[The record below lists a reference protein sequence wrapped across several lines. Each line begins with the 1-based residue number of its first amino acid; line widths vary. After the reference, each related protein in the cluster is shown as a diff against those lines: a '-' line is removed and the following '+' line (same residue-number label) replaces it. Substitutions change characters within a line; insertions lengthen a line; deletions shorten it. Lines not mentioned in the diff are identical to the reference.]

1 MAQQF
6 RTHSALSEGPSS
18 VFSPHIRQLATV
30 SLSSSKGSWRPF
42 LASLSTHTRMVHT
55 HKYKQNKSLKNIEG
69 ACLICFICTFTS
81 KSEREMGKE
90 EKGRAGGEQRLA
102 DRCRKPGFYICAAT
116 DLLCDL
122 SKSIQPLRT
131 SVPIS
136 PLAHARCSIS
146 NAWEREE
153 SLYGVRS

>member
-1 MAQQF
+1 
-6 RTHSALSEGPSS
+6 
-18 VFSPHIRQLATV
+18 
-30 SLSSSKGSWRPF
+30 
-42 LASLSTHTRMVHT
+42 
-55 HKYKQNKSLKNIEG
+55 
-69 ACLICFICTFTS
+69 
-81 KSEREMGKE
+81 MGKE

-116 DLLCDL
+116 DLLCDS

-153 SLYGVRS
+153 SLYGVRSFIAR